1 MLDATVGGL
10 NANSYVTL
18 NEAVAYFSS
27 RAHSDAWEAEENK
40 ENVLITA
47 TAIIDWY
54 VTWKGTRVNNTQ
66 ALDWPRIGVYDKT
79 GVLYD
84 SAVIP
89 KDVKTAV
96 FEYALSSLGKDR
108 TSDDALAGITEV
120 RAGSLMLK
128 TDDGLYDSTPKIIPD
143 KIWKILNG
151 LFTRGNIGVVRLIR
165 A

>member
-1 MLDATVGGL
+1 MLDATVGGI

-18 NEAVAYFSS
+18 AEASAYFSD
-27 RAHSDAWEAEENK
+27 RAHAAAWEAELNQESI
-40 ENVLITA
+40 LITA
-47 TAIIDWY
+47 TSVIDWY
-54 VTWKGTRVNNTQ
+54 ITWKGTRADSIQ
-66 ALDWPRIGVYDKT
+66 ALDWPRSGVYNKL

-84 SAVIP
+84 TTVIP

-108 TSDDALAGITEV
+108 TSDDALAGIAEV

-143 KIWKILNG
+143 KIWKILRG
-151 LFTRGNIGVVRLIR
+151 LYSRSGIGVVRLIR